1 MGMPDSLLFY
11 GLLTC
16 LLIQTSY
23 WCWFFLAFRRIK
35 TREDDS
41 VIEVFPVSVLV
52 CYKDESNHIGK
63 TLQAILSQDYGAF
76 EVIAMDDESRDGS
89 WDIVNN
95 VKHPL
100 LRSLQVSGSAPGK
113 RKALS
118 EAILAA
124 KYQHCLLTDADC
136 LPASSHWIRSMAEAY
151 AVQKSTQIVLGF
163 GPTRTEKGL
172 LNTFERYETALT
184 AMQYFSYAH
193 TGMPYMGVGRNLMY
207 DRTLFIDQGGF
218 DQLPNTI
225 SGDDDLFIN
234 QVATSKNVAVNLD
247 PASFVFS
254 AGKSTLFEF
263 LHQKARH
270 ISTAPHYK
278 PVHQFLLTVFAV
290 VQVCFYGILC
300 FAFVAD
306 NLPWWYA
313 GSTLLLKWMVQ
324 MSLQASCFSKLKQ
337 AGLNRIFPLLDISM
351 VLYYCILPL
360 FSLISDRKWK

>member
-1 MGMPDSLLFY
+1 
-11 GLLTC
+11 
-16 LLIQTSY
+16 
-23 WCWFFLAFRRIK
+23 
-35 TREDDS
+35 
-41 VIEVFPVSVLV
+41 
-52 CYKDESNHIGK
+52 
-63 TLQAILSQDYGAF
+63 
-76 EVIAMDDESRDGS
+76 
-89 WDIVNN
+89 
-95 VKHPL
+95 
-100 LRSLQVSGSAPGK
+100 
-113 RKALS
+113 
-118 EAILAA
+118 
-124 KYQHCLLTDADC
+124 
-136 LPASSHWIRSMAEAY
+136 MAEAY